1 MMTPIS
7 QVAAGCSAS
16 FFLCGT
22 HWHWHCTARLDFSFV
37 CNSLIATYRPIPRTP
52 PTTTMTPATPGLAHH
67 HDHRFLWGYSFP
79 LNRSFWWFLTVVTQK
94 SSSCFSIRSLT
105 QMTTLFEA
113 RARRRGSSSGCQS
126 SSPEWILWI
135 CPKEVGAVICLHKP
149 AHVVGRRYAA
159 DASPKC
165 GSLALLRNT
174 DLRDGLQ
181 RDSGENCHSGQ
192 PPRGELSFSR
202 VRERLSGQKATF
214 GGGTSLLLET
224 CLFLCLCYF

>member
-37 CNSLIATYRPIPRTP
+37 CNSLIATYRPTPRTP
-52 PTTTMTPATPGLAHH
+52 PTTTMTPTPATSGLAHH
-67 HDHRFLWGYSFP
+67 HDHRFLWGYFFP

-94 SSSCFSIRSLT
+94 SSSCFSLWSLT

-113 RARRRGSSSGCQS
+113 RARRRGSSSL
-126 SSPEWILWI
+126 EWILWI
-135 CPKEVGAVICLHKP
+135 CPKEVGAVSCLHKP
-149 AHVVGRRYAA
+149 AHVVGRLYAA
-159 DASPKC
+159 DASPMC

-174 DLRDGLQ
+174 DLRDG
-181 RDSGENCHSGQ
+181 
-192 PPRGELSFSR
+192 
-202 VRERLSGQKATF
+202 
-214 GGGTSLLLET
+214 
-224 CLFLCLCYF
+224 